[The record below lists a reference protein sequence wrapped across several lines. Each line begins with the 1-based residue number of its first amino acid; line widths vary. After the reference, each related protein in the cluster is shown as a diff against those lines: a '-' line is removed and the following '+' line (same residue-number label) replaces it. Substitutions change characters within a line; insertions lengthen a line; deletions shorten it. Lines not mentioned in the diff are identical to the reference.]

1 MNLPFLMTFLL
12 LGINSLYD
20 LKKKEILLIPI
31 LLAGAAGALW
41 KLAESGSVILL
52 LLSLAPG
59 AFLLAVSILTRGQA
73 GAGDALL
80 LCAAGTWSGA
90 QSMLLCLFGA
100 LFFLSVLSVVFQ
112 LLKKP
117 VREMPFVPFL
127 LAGFLCQYLL
137 FDFG

>member
-1 MNLPFLMTFLL
+1 MNLSVLMTFSL

-20 LKKKEILLIPI
+20 LKKKEILLVPT

-41 KLAESGSVILL
+41 KLAESGSVLFL

-59 AFLLAVSILTRGQA
+59 AFLLAVSILTHGQA

-100 LFFLSVLSVVFQ
+100 LLFLSVLSAVQ
-112 LLKKP
+112 C
-117 VREMPFVPFL
+117 
-127 LAGFLCQYLL
+127 GTIH
-137 FDFG
+137 

>member
-1 MNLPFLMTFLL
+1 M
-12 LGINSLYD
+12 
-20 LKKKEILLIPI
+20 
-31 LLAGAAGALW
+31 
-41 KLAESGSVILL
+41 ILL